1 MFQVTEKLSFLKS
14 PEKVRKTFFFQE
26 LFQEEITQ
34 MPAFF
39 HAISSEQ
46 SQHGPAKG
54 LLKETT
60 NVKQVLSSLKNH
72 LLASVTFVSSLDA
85 KSENFSLTSLVK
97 GSLSRCNQLHLGHV
111 QKNEEQTGIHL
122 ILLIPVPK

>member
-1 MFQVTEKLSFLKS
+1 MFFSEVTRKGKKNVFLSGAL
-14 PEKVRKTFFFQE
+14 PGRDHP
-26 LFQEEITQ
+26 

-39 HAISSEQ
+39 YAISSEP

-72 LLASVTFVSSLDA
+72 LLASVTIVSSLDA
-85 KSENFSLTSLVK
+85 KSENFSLTSLVE
-97 GSLSRCNQLHLGHV
+97 GSLSRYNQLHLGHV

-122 ILLIPVPK
+122 ILLIPMPK